1 MIQGLKQAVV
11 YNHHTEHAPAIS
23 KTGIL
28 GVGNLLL
35 RDEGFGVH
43 VIERLQNDYVL
54 PPGLE
59 VLDGGTAGIML
70 APFIESVDSLYIID
84 TVKSDSEPGT
94 IMRFS
99 GTGLYGGGI
108 RSGISPHQLGL
119 LEVLDLCRLRERA
132 PERVVALAAVPE
144 DLSTGAG
151 LSATLESCVGQVI
164 NLLREELAGRGLHI
178 EPKAG
183 ADSA

>member
-1 MIQGLKQAVV
+1 MEGLKAAVV
-11 YNHHTEHAPAIS
+11 YYHHSEPASAIS
-23 KTGIL
+23 RTGIL

-43 VIERLQNDYVL
+43 VVERLKNDYVL
-54 PPGLE
+54 PRGLE

-99 GTGLYGGGI
+99 GTGLYGGSI

-119 LEVLDLCRLRERA
+119 LEVLDLCRLREQA

-144 DLSTGAG
+144 DLSTGTG
-151 LSATLESCVGQVI
+151 LSSTLESCVGQVI
-164 NLLREELAGRGLHI
+164 DLLREELGGRGLHI
-178 EPKAG
+178 ASKAG
-183 ADSA
+183 AGRA